1 MHRLSTLAFLALALP
16 VTAAAQE
23 RQFINPPGLPKVTGY
38 SHMVVVPPGN
48 TIYLSGQV
56 ALDKDGKLVG
66 MFSEKDCLSVAL
78 VASQDTCIA
87 GPVGQFMSTKVV
99 TVDPEMTLMQLANM
113 FVAQSFRRYPV
124 LEQGKLVG
132 QISRSD
138 VMRAINSLC

>member
-1 MHRLSTLAFLALALP
+1 MATLDSVRVKDYMSTKLITFTPDMEVMRAVNTLVQHGIAGAP
-16 VTAAAQE
+16 VVDK
-23 RQFINPPGLPKVTGY
+23 G
-38 SHMVVVPPGN
+38 GN
-48 TIYLSGQV
+48 
-56 ALDKDGKLVG
+56 LVG

-87 GPVGQFMSTKVV
+87 GPVSQFMSTKVV

-124 LEQGKLVG
+124 LEGGKLVG

>member
-1 MHRLSTLAFLALALP
+1 MATLDSVRVKDYMSTKLVTFTPEMEVMRAVNLLVQHGIAGAP
-16 VTAAAQE
+16 V
-23 RQFINPPGLPKVTGY
+23 I
-38 SHMVVVPPGN
+38 
-48 TIYLSGQV
+48 
-56 ALDKDGKLVG
+56 DKEGRVVG

-78 VASQDTCIA
+78 VASQDSCIA
-87 GPVGQFMSTKVV
+87 GPVSQFMSTKVV

-124 LEQGKLVG
+124 LENGKLVG

>member
-1 MHRLSTLAFLALALP
+1 MATLDSARVKDYMSTKLITFTPDMEVMRAVNTLVQHGIAGAP
-16 VTAAAQE
+16 V
-23 RQFINPPGLPKVTGY
+23 
-38 SHMVVVPPGN
+38 
-48 TIYLSGQV
+48 
-56 ALDKDGKLVG
+56 LDKDGKLVG

-99 TVDPEMTLMQLANM
+99 TVDPEMTLMQLATM

-124 LEQGKLVG
+124 LENGKLVG

>member
-1 MHRLSTLAFLALALP
+1 MATLDSVRVKDYMSTKLITFTPEMEVMRAVNTLVQHGIAGAP
-16 VTAAAQE
+16 V
-23 RQFINPPGLPKVTGY
+23 V
-38 SHMVVVPPGN
+38 
-48 TIYLSGQV
+48 
-56 ALDKDGKLVG
+56 DKDGKLVG

-87 GPVGQFMSTKVV
+87 GPVSQFMSTKVV

-124 LEQGKLVG
+124 LEHGKLVG

>member
-1 MHRLSTLAFLALALP
+1 MATLDSVRVKDYMSTKLITFTPEMEVMRAVNTLVQHGIAGAP
-16 VTAAAQE
+16 V
-23 RQFINPPGLPKVTGY
+23 V
-38 SHMVVVPPGN
+38 
-48 TIYLSGQV
+48 
-56 ALDKDGKLVG
+56 DKDGKVVG
-66 MFSEKDCLSVAL
+66 MFSERDCLSVAL

-87 GPVGQFMSTKVV
+87 GPVSQFMSTKVV

-124 LEQGKLVG
+124 LEHGKLVG